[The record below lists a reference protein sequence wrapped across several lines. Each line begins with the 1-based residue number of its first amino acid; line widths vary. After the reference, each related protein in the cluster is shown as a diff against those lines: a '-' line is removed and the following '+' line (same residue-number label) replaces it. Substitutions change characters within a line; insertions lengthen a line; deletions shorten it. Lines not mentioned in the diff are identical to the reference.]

1 VRLGLRGPRRNVA
14 SKMAATPVSAFRSRG
29 AKLGSMGSSADSLR
43 QGAKGLLQGKL
54 LIAMPGMAD
63 PRFERSVV
71 FMCVHSESGAMGIIV
86 NKPFAGLG
94 FGELMKRLEID
105 VSQRNLANPVLFGGP
120 VETEK
125 GFVLHSGDY
134 ASQDATLSVTDA
146 VSLTTS
152 RDVLCAI
159 GGGNG
164 PENWLFALGYA
175 GWGAGQIEEEIA
187 HNGWVHCDA
196 DRHLLFEVEHEL
208 RWRSALAKLGIDLSG
223 LSAEAG
229 RA

>member
-1 VRLGLRGPRRNVA
+1 
-14 SKMAATPVSAFRSRG
+14 
-29 AKLGSMGSSADSLR
+29 MGSTGESIR
-43 QGAKGLLQGKL
+43 QAPKGFLEGKL
-54 LIAMPGMAD
+54 LIAMPGMPD

-71 FMCVHSESGAMGIIV
+71 FMCVHSENGAMGLIV

-94 FGELMKRLEID
+94 FGELMKKLEIQ
-105 VSQRNLANPVLFGGP
+105 VTPGNSESPVLFGGP

-134 ASQDATLSVTDA
+134 TNADATLSVTDA
-146 VSLTTS
+146 VSLTAT

-159 GGGNG
+159 GDGSG
-164 PENWLFALGYA
+164 PRNWLFALGYA
-175 GWGAGQIEEEIA
+175 GWGAGQLEDEIA
-187 HNGWVHCDA
+187 ANGWVHCEA
-196 DRHLLFEVEHEL
+196 DRNLLFEVAHES
-208 RWRSALAKLGIDLSG
+208 RWRASLAKLGIDLSG